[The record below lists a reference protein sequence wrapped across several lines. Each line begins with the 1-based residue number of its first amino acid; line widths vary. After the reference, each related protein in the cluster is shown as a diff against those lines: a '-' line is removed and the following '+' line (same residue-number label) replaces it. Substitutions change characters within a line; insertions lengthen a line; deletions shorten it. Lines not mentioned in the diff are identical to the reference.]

1 MIFNGNF
8 NNNNNN
14 TSRIPSVSSPIQTTT
29 LSSTKSSNTTTSSS
43 LSSNNH
49 CYPQHHLPNQ
59 RPIPSRLP
67 SASKSN
73 LRSNGDNNFEANSV
87 CLSTE
92 TGSINPKTTNSENQI
107 SSQAVVRSGRFK
119 NALSNL
125 RRSNG
130 GSGSGSHVSK
140 SNARTL
146 LNTPSNSSTLNNS
159 NNNNKLNS
167 ISQMTDSQRRTTTTT
182 NATTS
187 RQLEM
192 CKANPT
198 RSQLQKLKP
207 SSNSNLS
214 TGGDSSGNMGHH

>member
-1 MIFNGNF
+1 MIFNGNS
-8 NNNNNN
+8 NNNNN
-14 TSRIPSVSSPIQTTT
+14 SRIPSVSSPIQTTT

-49 CYPQHHLPNQ
+49 FYPQHHLPNQ

-73 LRSNGDNNFEANSV
+73 LRSNGHNNSEANIV

-92 TGSINPKTTNSENQI
+92 TGSIHPKTNSENQI

-146 LNTPSNSSTLNNS
+146 LNTPSNSSILNNS
-159 NNNNKLNS
+159 NNNNKLNN

-192 CKANPT
+192 GKANPT

-207 SSNSNLS
+207 SSNSNIS
-214 TGGDSSGNMGHH
+214 TGGDSSGNTGHH